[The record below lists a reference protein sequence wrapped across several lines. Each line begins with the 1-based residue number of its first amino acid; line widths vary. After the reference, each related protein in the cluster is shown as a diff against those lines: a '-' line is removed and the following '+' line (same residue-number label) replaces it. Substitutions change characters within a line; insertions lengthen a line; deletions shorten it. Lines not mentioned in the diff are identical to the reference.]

1 MSEVIVLDK
10 VPYDEL
16 SVIYDLLEVTNI
28 TFNKNYQ
35 GRARSFGDHYGFV
48 LGYIVT
54 RVGKKY
60 QLSKHTLKNFE
71 LYELI
76 KEFGEKYFPSQFT
89 SIQVNKNVV
98 CPRHLD
104 KKNVGNSMLISFGDY
119 EGGNIIIEPYG
130 EFSAKYQPII
140 FNGSKL
146 YHCNTQIL
154 NGTKYSLV
162 FYNSNPASQ
171 DSPSS
176 NLGLN

>member
-16 SVIYDLLEVTNI
+16 SFIYDLLEVTNI
-28 TFNKNYQ
+28 PLNKKIDKK
-35 GRARSFGDHYGFV
+35 GRARMFGDHYGLV

-54 RVGKKY
+54 RVGQKY
-60 QLSKHTLKNFE
+60 QLSKQTLKNPK

-76 KEFGEKYFPSQFT
+76 KEFGDKYFPSQFT

-146 YHCNTQIL
+146 YHYNTPIL
-154 NGTKYSLV
+154 NKTKYSLV
-162 FYNSNPASQ
+162 FYNTTN
-171 DSPSS
+171 PSS
-176 NLGLN
+176 NLCLN